1 MARSTSQNSDNGAQ
15 SDISEK
21 AAQAKKNAARTAQ
34 DVEELAELSYDELRD
49 QLELVKADLADLTA
63 AMKRAGQQTA
73 RQAARRARRT
83 GRRAVESAHD
93 GYDYAADHVEDALES
108 AEDFAKDRPALA
120 LGLAAGA
127 GFLLAMVMSRR

>member
-1 MARSTSQNSDNGAQ
+1 MARSTTQNSNNGAE
-15 SDISEK
+15 SDISDK

-34 DVEELAELSYDELRD
+34 DVEELAELSYDELQD
-49 QLELVKADLADLTA
+49 QLELVKADLAELTA
-63 AMKRAGQQTA
+63 AMKRAGRQTA

-83 GRRAVESAHD
+83 GRRVVETASD
-93 GYDYAADHVEDALES
+93 GYDYAVDEVEDALGT
-108 AEDFAKDRPALA
+108 AEDFAKERPAVA

>member
-1 MARSTSQNSDNGAQ
+1 MARTSTQNADNDAQ
-15 SDISEK
+15 SDISDK

-34 DVEELAELSYDELRD
+34 DVEELADLTYDELRE
-49 QLELVKADLADLTA
+49 QLELVKADLAELTA

-73 RQAARRARRT
+73 RQAARSARRT
-83 GRRAVESAHD
+83 GRRAMDTASD
-93 GYDYAADHVEDALES
+93 GYDYATDQVEDALGT